1 MDFYITEKALSFSDK
16 IDITDQQQNTIYYIK
31 GDVISL
37 GRKLHMYDQSDNEI
51 CYIHRELFHLMPKYI
66 IEFNDDTKYSV
77 DGLFSIFRLCARVK
91 ELNWLIESEKLAH
104 EFSIY
109 EDDNLVAQV
118 SRQWFTWNSY
128 YHIHIEDG
136 YDNLL
141 VLSVFIAIIGMLND
155 SAAAASSG
163 NNAANN

>member
-1 MDFYITEKALSFSDK
+1 MDYYITEKAFSFSDK
-16 IDITDQQQNTIYYIK
+16 IEITDQQQNTIYYIK
-31 GDVISL
+31 GDVISF

-66 IEFNDDTKYSV
+66 IEFNDDTKYCV
-77 DGLFSIFRLCARVK
+77 DGLFSLFRLRACVK
-91 ELNWLIESEKLAH
+91 ELNWIIESGKLAH

-141 VLSVFIAIIGMLND
+141 VLAVFMAIIGMLND
-155 SAAAASSG
+155 SAASASAA

>member
-1 MDFYITEKALSFSDK
+1 MDYYITEKAFSFSDK
-16 IDITDQQQNTIYYIK
+16 IEITDQQQNTIYYIK
-31 GDVISL
+31 GDVISF

-66 IEFNDDTKYSV
+66 IEFNDDTKYCV
-77 DGLFSIFRLCARVK
+77 DGLFSLFRLRACVK
-91 ELNWLIESEKLAH
+91 ELNWIIESGKLAH

-109 EDDNLVAQV
+109 GDDNLVAQV

-141 VLSVFIAIIGMLND
+141 VLAVFMAIIGMLND
-155 SAAAASSG
+155 SAASASAA